1 MGPGGQPRTIS
12 HIMDQVK
19 ALDGCGGGRDLSE
32 AYPDHLPDRKLR
44 PGEQRELLKVME
56 HVRKR
61 VAAISVWVQE
71 VERRG
76 LSLAMA
82 V

>member
-1 MGPGGQPRTIS
+1 M
-12 HIMDQVK
+12 MVV
-19 ALDGCGGGRDLSE
+19 GGRDLSE